1 MSDEQTVSIDGV
13 DYNPA
18 DFTPEQVQLINH
30 VSDLDG
36 QIRRVAMQMEQAQVA
51 RSHFMAQ
58 LKETLNDDKE

>member
-1 MSDEQTVSIDGV
+1 MSDEKTVSIDGV

-18 DFTPEQVQLINH
+18 DFSPEQVQLINH

-36 QIRRVAMQMEQAQVA
+36 QIQRVAMKMEQAQVA

-58 LKETLNDDKE
+58 LKETLKDDKE